1 MRKYGSYRK
10 AGMRFARQS
19 RRNSV
24 SSSHRNK
31 GLQVSDKDVNTFAW
45 FVMVFGFI
53 AIMIII
59 IN

>member
-19 RRNSV
+19 RRNS
-24 SSSHRNK
+24 SFSHNE
-31 GLQVSDKDVNTFAW
+31 GLQVSDKDVNIFAW
-45 FVMVFGFI
+45 FVIILGFI
-53 AIMIII
+53 AMMVII